1 MIAGADSIDDMDLL
15 RHGAMP
21 ALFGGIRAP
30 STLGSFLRSF
40 TWGNVLQLEKVSRL
54 LLADLARRAPLL
66 PGKDTVAFMDIDSMQ
81 KRVYGHKKQGAA
93 FGHTKIQG
101 KSLLVRGLN
110 ALAATI
116 STPLAAPVIAA
127 TRLRGGNAA
136 SARGAASFATASV
149 AHRPRRRVHRD
160 AGGAG
165 GLGVL
170 LRGVHRRRAPG
181 RGVLLG
187 HRADGPEGQ
196 GRDRG
201 HPGDGLDTDPLP
213 PRDLG

>member
-1 MIAGADSIDDMDLL
+1 
-15 RHGAMP
+15 
-21 ALFGGIRAP
+21 
-30 STLGSFLRSF
+30 
-40 TWGNVLQLEKVSRL
+40 
-54 LLADLARRAPLL
+54 
-66 PGKDTVAFMDIDSMQ
+66 MQ
-81 KRVYGHKKQGAA
+81 KRVYGHNKQGAA

-136 SARGAASFATASV
+136 SARGAASFATEAV
-149 AHRPRRRVHRD
+149 AHRPRHRVHRD

-170 LRGVHRRRAPG
+170 LRGVHRRGPPRPG
-181 RGVLLG
+181 RSS
-187 HRADGPEGQ
+187 RSPC
-196 GRDRG
+196 R
-201 HPGDGLDTDPLP
+201 
-213 PRDLG
+213 